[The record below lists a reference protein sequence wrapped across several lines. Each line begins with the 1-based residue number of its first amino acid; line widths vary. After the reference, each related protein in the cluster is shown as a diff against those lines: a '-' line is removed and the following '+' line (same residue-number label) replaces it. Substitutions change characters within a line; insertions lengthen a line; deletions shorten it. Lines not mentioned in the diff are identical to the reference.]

1 MSHDPASS
9 MRALYSGETDAV
21 WARIEREAPATYWE
35 ENAVLGRR
43 DAYRALRT
51 RLQPIAGRR
60 ILDAGCG
67 RGVLARRLAM
77 EGARATGVDLLW
89 DHVSEARER
98 GFGSQGKE
106 ITPRW
111 AVADFRD
118 VLLARGAFDDV
129 VLQEVIEDYAEEERI
144 DLIRG
149 LAKADVPRLHVIF
162 RRTGSWG
169 GLIAPLLPPAIA
181 TALDPV
187 TVLRSF
193 HRHTPYR
200 ISHQESV
207 RRRSYHVQVV
217 ELTLQLGF
225 APGDP

>member
-1 MSHDPASS
+1 VSENAAYR
-9 MRALYSGETDAV
+9 MREHYSADVDSV

-43 DAYRALRT
+43 DTYRALLA
-51 RLQPIAGRR
+51 RLQPIGGRR

-67 RGVLARRLAM
+67 RGLLARRLAK
-77 EGARATGVDLLW
+77 EGAQVTGVDVLF

-98 GFGSQGKE
+98 GKE
-106 ITPRW
+106 PAPRW

-118 VLLARGAFDDV
+118 VLLARGAFDDL
-129 VLQEVIEDYAEEERI
+129 VLQEVIEDYGEEERV

-149 LAKADVPRLHVIF
+149 LAHADVARLHVIF

-169 GLIAPLLPPAIA
+169 GLIAPLLPSALV

-187 TVLRSF
+187 AVLRSF

-217 ELTLQLGF
+217 ELTLQPGF
-225 APGDP
+225 SPGDP